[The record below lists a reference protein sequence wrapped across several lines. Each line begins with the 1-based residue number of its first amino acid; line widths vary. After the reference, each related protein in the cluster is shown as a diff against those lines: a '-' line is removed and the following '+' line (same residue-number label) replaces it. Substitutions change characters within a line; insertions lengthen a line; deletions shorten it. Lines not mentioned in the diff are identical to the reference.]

1 MQLQLCFS
9 HRTLNEGLGN
19 LFSSGPSA
27 CLPCRAMSLSYRS
40 LRKSTCRAVLGKPS
54 ASMQAH
60 SQSTCRP
67 LDLSIL
73 AISNCCCLSCRY
85 VAMHILCPSWQV
97 QSSTHL

>member
-27 CLPCRAMSLSYRS
+27 CLPCRAMSLSYKS

-54 ASMQAH
+54 AIMQAH
-60 SQSTCRP
+60 SQSTGRP
-67 LDLSIL
+67 PDLSIS
-73 AISNCCCLSCRY
+73 AISICCCCRY
-85 VAMHILCPSWQV
+85 VARHILCPAWQL